1 MSVIDI
7 ITGYLSSNVKVTK
20 LADHTGAGTS
30 DVDSSSVDMAG
41 YDGALFLSSFGTAA
55 ANNKLTIADSADDVT
70 FADPVALKASGT
82 SDEDVL
88 VDVRHPTKRYLRV
101 KGERGTSSTLES
113 IWCIQYNARSKA
125 IENAVSGT
133 QAVGQFNA
141 PAAE

>member
-1 MSVIDI
+1 MSVMDVIA
-7 ITGYLSSNVKVTK
+7 GYLSDNVKITK
-20 LADHTGAGTS
+20 LADHSAADTT
-30 DVDSSSVDMAG
+30 DVTSSSVDMKD
-41 YDGALFLSSFGTAA
+41 YDSAMFFSSFGTAN

-70 FADPVALKASGT
+70 FADTLAFKASGT
-82 SDEDVL
+82 SDEDVV

-125 IENAVSGT
+125 ITNSVSGT
-133 QAVGQFNA
+133 LIVGQFNA